1 MDRRKTYAVSGVL
14 AFALTSGLFWLNHTP
29 APPDTKLSR
38 SALMQRG
45 QGSLAV
51 SALQARQLGIQVE
64 AARSATEAPL
74 ADLPAVIA
82 PPPGARVAVA
92 ASLPG
97 VVMRTMVVEGDS
109 VRSGQT
115 LAVISSRDVLSLS
128 GDLTRAGARLGIAQ
142 SNAGRLSQLDREG
155 IIAGARADEAR
166 ALATE
171 ARADVAEKSRILR
184 MVNGHSGT
192 GTYTLVAPISGR
204 VTGATIQVGSPV
216 DGTTAPYVIDAV
228 DRYEVSAQL
237 PERLVGAIRP
247 GMFIRLGNL
256 RGTVTAVGT
265 TLDPATRSAMLKATL
280 PAGSAVVAGRATSIS
295 VFGPAPA
302 GAVDVP
308 FSAVT
313 KLDGND
319 IVFVSTSNGFAP
331 RKVVAGGSSGG
342 MTLLLS
348 GIRLGE
354 KVVTSGTSA
363 LKALAQAR

>member
-1 MDRRKTYAVSGVL
+1 MDRRQTYAVGGAL
-14 AFALTSGLFWLNHTP
+14 AVALVSGLFWLNHTP
-29 APPDTKLSR
+29 APPDAPPPRAASTQK
-38 SALMQRG
+38 G
-45 QGSLAV
+45 QTILAV
-51 SALQARQLGIQVE
+51 PAAQARQLGIQVQ
-64 AARSATEAPL
+64 AALSATEVPL
-74 ADLPAVIA
+74 ADLPAMIA

-109 VRSGQT
+109 VRRGQA
-115 LAVISSRDVLSLS
+115 LAVISSPDVLSLS
-128 GDLTRAGARLGIAQ
+128 GDLTRAGARLGVAQ

-166 ALATE
+166 ALAME

-184 MVNGHSGT
+184 LVNGHGGS
-192 GTYTLVAPISGR
+192 GTYTLVAPIAGR
-204 VTGATIQVGSPV
+204 VTGATIQAGSPV

-228 DRYEVSAQL
+228 DRYEVEAQL
-237 PERLVGAIRP
+237 PERLVGTIRP
-247 GMFIRLGNL
+247 GLSIRLGAL
-256 RGTVTAVGT
+256 RGVVTAVGT
-265 TLDPATRSAMLKATL
+265 TVDPATRSAMLKATL
-280 PAGSAVVAGRATSIS
+280 PPGSPVIAGRATSIS

-313 KLDGND
+313 KLDGQD
-319 IVFVSTSNGFAP
+319 IVFVSTASGFAP

-348 GIRLGE
+348 GIRPGE
-354 KVVTSGTSA
+354 RVVTAGTSA